1 MMLKIFG
8 VFEITF
14 KKVKE
19 PAFSLLLVI
28 ALAIGACVS
37 SMESLSLRED
47 SGSMLLGLIS
57 LEQGVPLLSGFV
69 IILFMTMIVAIFAG
83 ATDVPKDIESRMIML
98 ILTKPVTRIEYL
110 FGKYLGIV
118 AICVFFFLAASVA
131 TSVVHWIKSG
141 EIFAFSLLARQILLL
156 LAVFPF
162 VALTIMISTFLSD
175 ISAMIVTSVYLIFS
189 LLASAVSVFVDML
202 PKSLESVSIV
212 HIVAYFFPNFFYF
225 FNSFKFSGVVIIA
238 MILYSFSMSAIF
250 LFIAAFQMNRRD
262 MI

>member
-28 ALAIGACVS
+28 AVVIGACVS
-37 SMESLSLRED
+37 SMETLSLKED
-47 SGSMLLGLIS
+47 NGMLLGLIS
-57 LEQGVPLLSGFV
+57 SEQGAPLLSGFV

-118 AICVFFFLAASVA
+118 AICISFFLAASVA

-141 EIFAFSLLARQILLL
+141 EIFAFSLLTRQFLLL
-156 LAVFPF
+156 LALFPF
-162 VALTIMISTFLSD
+162 IALTIMISTFLSD

-202 PKSLESVSIV
+202 PKSLEAVSIV

-225 FNSFKFSGVVIIA
+225 FNSFKFSGIVIIA
-238 MILYSFSMSAIF
+238 MIIYSFSMAAIF